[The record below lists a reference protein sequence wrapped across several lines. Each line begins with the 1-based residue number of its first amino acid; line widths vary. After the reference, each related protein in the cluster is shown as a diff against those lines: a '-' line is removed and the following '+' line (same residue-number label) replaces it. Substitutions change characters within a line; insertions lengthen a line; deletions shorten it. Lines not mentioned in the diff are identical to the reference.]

1 MVQLYHRHLSSG
13 ELTKKNAKQKDG
25 YGLGQNQTFENGIGI
40 TGGTGSGKSTVAKI
54 LRDKGYFVGDADV
67 YARRA
72 IEPGS
77 TGLAEVRSRFGSDV
91 FIGNALD
98 RKKLGRVI
106 YENPEAKKQL
116 ENIVHPLIQ
125 KLLLDDIEKTP
136 PEATWFYDAALLF
149 EAKTNH
155 HFREVWVVA
164 RSDALR
170 RASIMQ
176 RDGISAE
183 VAQKRI
189 DTQMPQAQKVDL
201 ADRVIWNDGS
211 IADLVSKVENCI
223 EISCIQRT

>member
-91 FIGNALD
+91 FIGN
-98 RKKLGRVI
+98 G
-106 YENPEAKKQL
+106 
-116 ENIVHPLIQ
+116 
-125 KLLLDDIEKTP
+125 
-136 PEATWFYDAALLF
+136 FYDAALLF

-189 DTQMPQAQKVDL
+189 DTQMPQAQKGDL